1 MEPLLTRP
9 ITVEIPHKLGA
20 AEARR
25 RLEAG
30 VGDFSRHLGGVAG
43 ALTKS
48 WEGDRL
54 KFVLQAMGQ
63 QVSGFIDV
71 RDTELRIEVLL
82 PGVLGMLAGK
92 IRSRLQK
99 EGQILLEKK

>member
-1 MEPLLTRP
+1 MSRP
-9 ITVEIPHKLGA
+9 VTVEIPHKLGVV
-20 AEARR
+20 EARR

-30 VGDFSRHLGGVAG
+30 FGDFSRHLGGAAG
-43 ALTKS
+43 ALTTS

-54 KFVLQAMGQ
+54 KFALQAMGQ

-71 RDTELRIEVLL
+71 RETELRIEVLL

-92 IRSRLQK
+92 IKGRLKK